1 MTIINPFSAS
11 GTNDVPSLRRAITN
25 AFTSLTGS
33 INQEQTIV
41 KPGITLPN
49 RAVVG
54 QMVYLSED
62 TADNNI
68 GFYGYNGTTWLRL
81 DNN

>member
-1 MTIINPFSAS
+1 MTIINPFSAA

-33 INQEQTIV
+33 INQEQTV
-41 KPGITLPN
+41 LKSGIRFPN

-54 QMVYLSED
+54 QTFYLSTD
-62 TADNNI
+62 TADDNT
-68 GFYGYNGTTWLRL
+68 GFYGYNGTIWLRL
-81 DNN
+81 DNI